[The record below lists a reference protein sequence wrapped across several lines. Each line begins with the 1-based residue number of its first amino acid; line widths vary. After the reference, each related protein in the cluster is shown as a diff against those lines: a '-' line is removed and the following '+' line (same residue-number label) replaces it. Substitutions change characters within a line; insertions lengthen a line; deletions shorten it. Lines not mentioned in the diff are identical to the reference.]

1 MTTRSIAPRVWL
13 IALLVVVVASGVQPG
28 AALRATA
35 QNGAK
40 KPSAA
45 NYDFTPVAESAEQTY
60 KKAALP
66 GAGLLV
72 YKDGQ
77 VIYKKFFG
85 AYDETTQVAIASASK
100 WLAAAVMMSLVDEG
114 KLDLDA
120 PVSKYLPNFTGKKG
134 TITVRQMFSRT
145 SGLSELPGQWDHRI
159 TIAEY
164 ANRVAS
170 EGELKADPGTEAR
183 YGSASM
189 QVGARVAE
197 VVSGKGWNQ
206 LFKER
211 IADKCEMPNTTFA
224 RVELNR
230 NPRVAGGASST
241 LTDYAHFL
249 EMIINNGVYKG
260 RRVLSEKSVREMQK
274 DQTGK
279 LPLVIASNDRLGRR
293 SHYGL
298 GEWIDEQDAKGATL
312 QVSSPGAFGFLPW
325 INHPRHL
332 FGVWM
337 VRSEQRLGQQAD
349 PSLARDSWELV
360 DLIHQAVD
368 RAAPAQKAKKE

>member
-1 MTTRSIAPRVWL
+1 MTTRSIASRVWL
-13 IALLVVVVASGVQPG
+13 IVLLAVVAASGVQPG
-28 AALRATA
+28 AALRASA
-35 QNGAK
+35 QNGMK
-40 KPSAA
+40 KQAA
-45 NYDFTPVAESAEQTY
+45 NYDFTPVTEFAEQTY
-60 KKAALP
+60 KKAELP

-77 VIYKKFFG
+77 VVYKKFFG
-85 AYDETTQVAIASASK
+85 SYDETTQVPIASASK
-100 WLAAAVMMSLVDEG
+100 WLSAAVIMSLVDEG

-134 TITVRQMFSRT
+134 TITVRQMFSHT
-145 SGLSELPGQWDHRI
+145 SGLSDFPGPWNYGI

-164 ANRVAS
+164 ADRMAS
-170 EGELKADPGTEAR
+170 EGELKVDPGTEVR
-183 YGSASM
+183 YGSAGM
-189 QVGARVAE
+189 QIGGRVAE

-224 RVELNR
+224 RTELNR
-230 NPRVAGGASST
+230 NPMLAGGAFST

-279 LPLVIASNDRLGRR
+279 LPLVIASSDRLGRR

-298 GEWIDEQDAKGATL
+298 GEWIDEQDANGATL
-312 QVSSPGAFGFLPW
+312 QVSSPGAFGFRPW
-325 INHPRHL
+325 INLPRHL

-337 VRSEQRLGQQAD
+337 VQRGRRLGQQAT
-349 PSLARDSWELV
+349 PSLGRDSWELIA
-360 DLIHQAVD
+360 LIHRTVD
-368 RAAPAQKAKKE
+368 RAAPAQKAKKQ